1 MEEEEGQDEVEL
13 SDSMVGSYIS
23 KFNTWAQTDDSK
35 IQSSTELKTEEFVEK
50 QKPLIIQ
57 ETQGQT
63 LGLYERSVSKMKS
76 LGSGVINSYKEPLDN
91 ALVSGTGL

>member
-35 IQSSTELKTEEFVEK
+35 IQSSTELKTEEYVE
-50 QKPLIIQ
+50 KPLIIQ

>member
-35 IQSSTELKTEEFVEK
+35 IQSSTELKTEEFVA
-50 QKPLIIQ
+50 
-57 ETQGQT
+57 
-63 LGLYERSVSKMKS
+63 V
-76 LGSGVINSYKEPLDN
+76 
-91 ALVSGTGL
+91 